1 LDGRNLCSLLVGRR
15 CLVCCI
21 GILLWRTCVDWGDY
35 SCVSEGMV
43 CEKARRLHDDL
54 VKNYSGRSDDTD
66 VFKLSAYEQTVI
78 GITTPNPFLFQSL
91 S

>member
-1 LDGRNLCSLLVGRR
+1 
-15 CLVCCI
+15 
-21 GILLWRTCVDWGDY
+21 
-35 SCVSEGMV
+35 MV